1 MALWGKTDTEANKP
15 KYLSDT
21 LVNGQSVSDKDSTL
35 GIDTAEAT
43 QTANIAKGINSPG
56 WVLNRTYT
64 DSAGQT
70 RNKTETLVA
79 LRSMTGDSDALPP
92 LPVITIG
99 TPPANTSVVE
109 GETATFTVVATATGG
124 SVLSYQWQKS
134 NDAGATWA
142 PVSGAT
148 AATHITPI
156 TVLADDNGDQ
166 YRVVVSGTLGAV
178 SVTSAAATLTVTA
191 P

>member
-21 LVNGQSVSDKDSTL
+21 LRNSQSVSDLDSTL
-35 GIDTAEAT
+35 GIDSAEAV
-43 QTANIAKGINSPG
+43 QTANRAKGINTPG
-56 WVLNRTYT
+56 WVMNRTYT

-79 LRSMTGDSDALPP
+79 LRSMTGDSDVLPP

-99 TPPANTSVVE
+99 TQPANTSVVE
-109 GETATFTVVATATGG
+109 GTTATFTVVATATGG

-148 AATHITPI
+148 SASYTTPV

-166 YRVVVSGTLGAV
+166 YRVIVSGTLGAL
-178 SVTSAAATLTVTA
+178 SVTSSAATLTVTL
-191 P
+191 